1 MSMSDGLRAF
11 RHEARPSN
19 ATTVSTLTVAGYPSG
34 TATIGDSETTARKLS
49 VVDACMEILSNSVG
63 KLPNFVMDNT
73 TRERIQHPMLHLLNV
88 RPNEAMT
95 PFIRKKVLE
104 NSRNEGGNGYDW
116 IIRDPR
122 SGLPKELIPVP
133 WQLVHP
139 WRDTG
144 GRVWY
149 TVTHPVTGTPIT
161 VPNEDMCHY
170 KSTTRNGLVGISPLQ
185 RASEVISTAR
195 AAQQYELNYYQNGGQ
210 PAGVLK
216 TESDLGKSTIDD
228 PQNPGK
234 KITRKDAMRREWEK
248 IYSGPTNSHRIAI
261 LDLGL
266 DYKPLAASNKDAQ
279 FVESKEVSVKDIARF
294 FGVPLYKLNEGKQ
307 AYGSNEQNA
316 IEYVVSTL
324 HPIVTQYEEEQTYKL
339 LTDTELKKGLEIRI
353 NLMAELKGD
362 TASRAAWYSNGR
374 NNGWFNVNDIRALE
388 DLPDVEGGEEYQ
400 ASLNYVPLSLWR
412 QLSILRNEGGKQ
424 R

>member
-34 TATIGDSETTARKLS
+34 TATLSDSETTARKLS

-73 TRERIQHPMLHLLNV
+73 TRERVQHPLLHLLNV

-195 AAQQYELNYYQNGGQ
+195 AAQQYELNYYHNGGQ

-234 KITRKDAMRREWEK
+234 KITRKDAMRREWER

-362 TASRAAWYSNGR
+362 TGSRGAWYGQGMT
-374 NNGWFNVNDIRALE
+374 NGWFSPNDIRALE
-388 DLPDVEGGEEYQ
+388 DLPDIEGGDDYQ
-400 ASLNYVPLSLWR
+400 ASLNYIPRSLWR
-412 QLSILRNEGGKQ
+412 ALSVSRNGGKTE
-424 R
+424 

>member
-1 MSMSDGLRAF
+1 MSMSDSLRAF

-34 TATIGDSETTARKLS
+34 TATLSDSETTARKLS

-73 TRERIQHPMLHLLNV
+73 TRERV
-88 RPNEAMT
+88 
-95 PFIRKKVLE
+95 KKVLE

-234 KITRKDAMRREWEK
+234 KITRKDAMRREWER

-362 TASRAAWYSNGR
+362 TGSRGAWYGQGMT
-374 NNGWFNVNDIRALE
+374 NGWFSPNDIRALE
-388 DLPDVEGGEEYQ
+388 DLPDIEGGDDYQ
-400 ASLNYVPLSLWR
+400 ASLNYIPRSLWR
-412 QLSILRNEGGKQ
+412 ALSVSRNGGKTE
-424 R
+424 

>member
-19 ATTVSTLTVAGYPSG
+19 ATAVSTLTAVGYPSG
-34 TATIGDSETTARKLS
+34 MAAIGDSETTARKLS

-73 TRERIQHPMLHLLNV
+73 TRERISHPLLHLLNV

-133 WQLVHP
+133 WHLVHP
-139 WRDTG
+139 WRDMG

-170 KSTTRNGLVGISPLQ
+170 KSTTRNGLVGISPLR
-185 RASEVISTAR
+185 RASEVIATAK

-234 KITRKDAMRREWEK
+234 KITRKDAMRREWER

-339 LTDTELKKGLEIRI
+339 LTDTELKKGIEIRI

-374 NNGWFNVNDIRALE
+374 TNGWFNVNDIRALE
-388 DLPDVEGGEEYQ
+388 DLPDVEGGEEYL

-412 QLSILRNEGGKQ
+412 QLSISRNEGGKRQ
-424 R
+424 

>member
-34 TATIGDSETTARKLS
+34 TATLSDSETTARKLS

-73 TRERIQHPMLHLLNV
+73 TRERVQHPLLHLLNV

-234 KITRKDAMRREWEK
+234 KITRKDAMRREWER

-362 TASRAAWYSNGR
+362 TGSRGAWYGQGMT
-374 NNGWFNVNDIRALE
+374 NGWFSPNDIRALE
-388 DLPDVEGGEEYQ
+388 DLPDIEGGDDYQ
-400 ASLNYVPLSLWR
+400 ASLNYIPRSLWR
-412 QLSILRNEGGKQ
+412 ALSVSRNGGKTE
-424 R
+424 

>member
-11 RHEARPSN
+11 RREASPRN
-19 ATTVSTLTVAGYPSG
+19 ALTVSTLTAAGYPSG
-34 TATIGDSETTARKLS
+34 TAAIGDSETTARKLS
-49 VVDACMEILSNSVG
+49 VVDSCMEILSNSVG

-73 TRERIQHPMLHLLNV
+73 TRERIQHPMLHLLNI

-122 SGLPKELIPVP
+122 SGLPKELVPVP
-133 WQLVHP
+133 WWLVHP
-139 WRDTG
+139 WRDMG

-210 PAGVLK
+210 PAGILR
-216 TESDLGKSTIDD
+216 TESDLGKSKVADPDD
-228 PQNPGK
+228 STKQ
-234 KITRKDAMRREWEK
+234 ITRKDLMRREWEK

-324 HPIVTQYEEEQTYKL
+324 HPIITQYEEEQTYKL

-362 TASRAAWYSNGR
+362 TASRAAWYGNGR
-374 NNGWFNVNDIRALE
+374 TNGWFNVNDIRALE
-388 DLPDVEGGEEYQ
+388 DLPDVEGGDEYQ

-412 QLSILRNEGGKQ
+412 QLSLSRNEGGK
-424 R
+424 RE

>member
-34 TATIGDSETTARKLS
+34 TATLSDSETTARKLS

-73 TRERIQHPMLHLLNV
+73 TRERVQHPLLRLLNV

-149 TVTHPVTGTPIT
+149 TVTHPLTGTPIT

-234 KITRKDAMRREWEK
+234 KITRKDAMRREWER

-279 FVESKEVSVKDIARF
+279 FVESKEMSVKDIARF

-324 HPIVTQYEEEQTYKL
+324 HPIITQYEEEQTYKL

-374 NNGWFNVNDIRALE
+374 TNGWFNVNDIRALE

-412 QLSILRNEGGKQ
+412 QLSISRNEGGKQ

>member
-11 RHEARPSN
+11 RHEARSRN
-19 ATTVSTLTVAGYPSG
+19 ATTVSTLAVAGYPSG

-73 TRERIQHPMLHLLNV
+73 TRERIQHPLLHLLNV

-234 KITRKDAMRREWEK
+234 KITRKDAMRREWER

-362 TASRAAWYSNGR
+362 TGSRGAWYGQGMT
-374 NNGWFNVNDIRALE
+374 NGWFSPNDIRALE
-388 DLPDVEGGEEYQ
+388 DLPDIEGGDDYQ
-400 ASLNYVPLSLWR
+400 ASLNYIPRSLWR
-412 QLSILRNEGGKQ
+412 ALSVSRNGGKTE
-424 R
+424 

>member
-19 ATTVSTLTVAGYPSG
+19 ATTVSTLAVAGYPSG

-73 TRERIQHPMLHLLNV
+73 TRERIQHPLLHLLNV

-412 QLSILRNEGGKQ
+412 QLSISRNEGGKQ

>member
-11 RHEARPSN
+11 RRETRPSN
-19 ATTVSTLTVAGYPSG
+19 ATTVSTLTAAGYPSG
-34 TATIGDSETTARKLS
+34 VAAIGDSETTARKLS

-73 TRERIQHPMLHLLNV
+73 TRERVQHPLLHQLNV

-133 WQLVHP
+133 WWLVHP

-234 KITRKDAMRREWEK
+234 KITRKDAMRREWER

-324 HPIVTQYEEEQTYKL
+324 HPIITQYEEEQTYKL

-374 NNGWFNVNDIRALE
+374 TNGWFNVNDIRALE

-412 QLSILRNEGGKQ
+412 QLSISRNEGGKQ

>member
-73 TRERIQHPMLHLLNV
+73 TRERVQHPLLHLLNV

-234 KITRKDAMRREWEK
+234 KITRKDAMRREWER

-324 HPIVTQYEEEQTYKL
+324 HPIITQYEEEQTYKL

-374 NNGWFNVNDIRALE
+374 TNGWFNVNDIRALE

-412 QLSILRNEGGKQ
+412 QLSISRNEGGKQ

>member
-11 RHEARPSN
+11 RRETRPSN
-19 ATTVSTLTVAGYPSG
+19 ATTVSTLTAAGYPSG
-34 TATIGDSETTARKLS
+34 VAAIGDSETTARKLS

-73 TRERIQHPMLHLLNV
+73 TRERVQHPLLHQLNV

-133 WQLVHP
+133 WWLVHP

-234 KITRKDAMRREWEK
+234 KITRKDAMRREWER

-266 DYKPLAASNKDAQ
+266 DYKPLAANNKDAQ

-362 TASRAAWYSNGR
+362 TGSRGAWYGQGMT
-374 NNGWFNVNDIRALE
+374 NGWFSPNDIRALE
-388 DLPDVEGGEEYQ
+388 DLPDIEGGDDYQ
-400 ASLNYVPLSLWR
+400 ASLNYIPRSLWR
-412 QLSILRNEGGKQ
+412 ALSVSRNGGKTE
-424 R
+424 

>member
-11 RHEARPSN
+11 RREARPRN
-19 ATTVSTLTVAGYPSG
+19 AVTVSTLTAAGYPSG
-34 TATIGDSETTARKLS
+34 ASVIGDVETTARKLS
-49 VVDACMEILSNSVG
+49 AVDACMEILSNSVG

-73 TRERIQHPMLHLLNV
+73 TRERIQHPLLYLLNV

-133 WQLVHP
+133 WWLVHP
-139 WRDTG
+139 WRDMG

-161 VPNEDMCHY
+161 VANEDMCHY
-170 KSTTRNGLVGISPLQ
+170 KGTTRNGLLGIAPLQ
-185 RASEVISTAR
+185 RASEVISTAH

-216 TESDLGKSTIDD
+216 TDSDLGRSTIDD

-266 DYKPLAASNKDAQ
+266 DYKPLAASNKDSQ

-324 HPIVTQYEEEQTYKL
+324 HPIVTQYEEEQTYKF
-339 LTDTELKKGLEIRI
+339 LTDTELRKGLEIRI

-362 TASRAAWYSNGR
+362 TASRAAWYAQGR
-374 NNGWFNVNDIRALE
+374 TNGWFNVNDIRCLE
-388 DLPDVEGGEEYQ
+388 DMPDVEGGEEYQ

-412 QLSILRNEGGKQ
+412 QLSISRNEGGKQ
-424 R
+424 Q